1 MKILHN
7 ARVYTLDPSRPV
19 ASTLVIDRERIRAV
33 GGEDLLL
40 EFDHAPRQDLDGKVV
55 LPGLTDAHLH
65 LQEYVTSRQVVD
77 CEVDSKAECL
87 RRVSERARQT
97 PVGEWVRGHGWN
109 QNEWGGDWP
118 SAADLDALI
127 PDHPVYLTAKSLH
140 AAVAN
145 RAALQRAGLTP
156 STPEP
161 AHGNIQRDE
170 QGLPTGLLFEGATSL
185 VEEAIPEPSAEA
197 LAASLRGVLPV
208 FWHMGLTGVHDF
220 DRWTCFM
227 ALQLLHERGELG
239 LRVVKSIPFDLL
251 PRAVELGLRSGSGDD
266 TLRLGALKLFADGAL
281 GPHTA
286 AMFDPYVDEG
296 KNRGILNLDGEA
308 IFEIGCQAAECGLG
322 LAVHAIGD
330 RANHEVLNGFT
341 RLRVYEREHGLP
353 ALRHR
358 VEHVQ
363 LLHPQDAGRLAE
375 LQVIASMQPIHAT
388 SDMPA
393 ADHCWGRRCRLA
405 YAWQTQL
412 HYGARLAFGSD
423 APVESPNPFWGLHA
437 AVTRRRA
444 DGSPGP
450 DGWYPEQRLTFQ
462 EALEGFTL
470 GPAYAAGLEDR
481 LGRLA
486 SGYLADLV
494 VLGVDPFAGDR
505 SELRTMQPV
514 ATMIGG
520 EWVWRS

>member
-7 ARVYTLDPSRPV
+7 ALVVTLDPSRPI
-19 ASTLVIDRERIRAV
+19 ASALVIDGERIRAV
-33 GGEDLLL
+33 GGKDLLL
-40 EFDHAPRQDLDGKVV
+40 EFDHAPKQDLDGGVV

-65 LQEYVTSRQVVD
+65 LQAYVTSRQGVD

-87 RRVSERARQT
+87 RRVSERARQI

-109 QNEWGGDWP
+109 QNEWGGNWP
-118 SAADLDALI
+118 SAADLEALI

-145 RAALQRAGLTP
+145 RAALRRAGITP

-161 AHGNIQRDE
+161 ANGSIQRNE
-170 QGLPTGLLFEGATSL
+170 QGLPTGLLFEGATRL
-185 VEEAIPEPSAEA
+185 VEEAIPEPSVEA
-197 LAASLRGVLPV
+197 LATSLQGALPEL
-208 FWHMGLTGVHDF
+208 WRMGLTGVHDF

-227 ALQLLHERGELG
+227 ALQLLHKRGELG

-266 TLRLGALKLFADGAL
+266 TLRLGAVKLFADGAL

-330 RANHEVLNGFT
+330 RANHEALNGFT
-341 RLRVYEREHGLP
+341 RLRAYEREHGLP
-353 ALRHR
+353 GLRHR
-358 VEHVQ
+358 MEHVQ

-375 LQVIASMQPIHAT
+375 LEVIASMQPIHAT
-388 SDMPA
+388 SDMPV
-393 ADHCWGRRCRLA
+393 ADHGWGSRCRLA
-405 YAWQTQL
+405 YAWQTQR
-412 HYGARLAFGSD
+412 HAGARLAFGSD

-450 DGWYPEQRLTFQ
+450 EGWYPEQRLTFQ

-470 GPAYAAGLEDR
+470 GPAYAAGMEDR
-481 LGRLA
+481 LGRLEP
-486 SGYLADLV
+486 GYLADLV
-494 VLGVDPFAGDR
+494 VLGGDPFVVNPSD
-505 SELRTMQPV
+505 LRTIQPV

-520 EWVWRS
+520 KWVWRS

>member
-7 ARVYTLDPSRPV
+7 ARVHTLDPSRAI
-19 ASTLVIDRERIRAV
+19 ASALVIDGERIRAV

-40 EFDHAPRQDLDGKVV
+40 EFDTASREDLAGQVV

-77 CEVDSKAECL
+77 CDVDTKAECL

-97 PVGEWVRGHGWN
+97 PAGEWVRGHGWN

-145 RAALQRAGLTP
+145 RAALQQAGLNAA
-156 STPEP
+156 TPEP
-161 AHGNIQRDE
+161 ARGSIPRNEH
-170 QGLPTGLLFEGATSL
+170 GLPTGLLVEEATRL
-185 VEEAIPEPSAEA
+185 VEAAIPEPSTEA
-197 LAASLRGVLPV
+197 LATSLQSV
-208 FWHMGLTGVHDF
+208 FPEFWRMGLTGVHDF
-220 DRWTCFM
+220 DRWTCFL
-227 ALQLLHERGELG
+227 ALERLQERGKLG

-251 PRAVELGLRSGSGDD
+251 ERAAELGLRSGSGDD
-266 TLRLGALKLFADGAL
+266 TLRLGAVKLFADGAL

-286 AMFDPYVDEG
+286 AMFEPYVDEG
-296 KNRGILNLDGEA
+296 KNRGILNLDGEV
-308 IFEIGCQAAECGLG
+308 IFEMGCQAAGCGLG

-330 RANHEVLNGFT
+330 RANHEVLNGFA
-341 RLRVYEREHGLP
+341 RLRAYERGHGLP

-388 SDMPA
+388 SDMPV
-393 ADHCWGRRCRLA
+393 ADHCWGSRCRLA
-405 YAWQTQL
+405 YAWQTQR
-412 HYGARLAFGSD
+412 HSGACLAFGSD

-444 DGSPGP
+444 DGSPGL

-470 GPAYAAGLEDR
+470 GPAYAAGMEDR

-486 SGYLADLV
+486 PGYLADLIL
-494 VLGVDPFAGDR
+494 LGGDPFTDDPV
-505 SELRTMQPV
+505 ELRTMRPL
-514 ATMIGG
+514 ATMISGD
-520 EWVWRS
+520 WVWRS